1 MRNVLTLCARSSI
14 HRNALLSLSLSLSL
28 THTHTHTRAHMHT
41 CTRLYANMHTNKY
54 AHTRTYKQDP
64 SLRAA
69 SCTTACS
76 TSSCGCPCLSTTHS
90 PQVCV
95 FRMCGYGFLWVDRHP
110 SGLNQCCSYLIS
122 VVAHSLQ
129 VCVCICVCVYVCVCT
144 CVSVCAVSLS
154 SPSPAPKLA
163 GAAPRSFLC
172 YIVAQRQCLPQ
183 TPSSCCYYFQAFVL
197 LLLLLLLLPPNTEGC
212 VCVDF
217 ASD

>member
-1 MRNVLTLCARSSI
+1 MCATSL
-14 HRNALLSLSLSLSL
+14 HCVHAPAYTEMHCSLSLSLSL

-129 VCVCICVCVYVCVCT
+129 VCVCICVCVYVCVCM
-144 CVSVCAVSLS
+144 
-154 SPSPAPKLA
+154 
-163 GAAPRSFLC
+163 
-172 YIVAQRQCLPQ
+172 Y
-183 TPSSCCYYFQAFVL
+183 
-197 LLLLLLLLPPNTEGC
+197 
-212 VCVDF
+212 VCVRVCLCVL
-217 ASD
+217 